1 MSVDRLFQHGLIRL
15 ATVVIA
21 LSVMGCSGSANISDR
36 TPDRDL
42 EYYIDHIDEYE
53 DFDETSYVDLPPVA
67 TNEVEH
73 DVPMELMTGSASDD
87 SRTLETVQGFRIQI
101 HSSLDKE
108 GAVSAEERAK
118 AWWQSIPA
126 EGRPESMR
134 QELLPVYLKYVQPYY
149 RIRVG
154 NFATREE
161 AEIALELIAARFPRA
176 FIAID
181 TVTVW
186 R

>member
-1 MSVDRLFQHGLIRL
+1 MLGLIITL
-15 ATVVIA
+15 A
-21 LSVMGCSGSANISDR
+21 GCSGAGR
-36 TPDRDL
+36 TVTEDEKDL
-42 EYYIDHIDEYE
+42 QYYIDHIDEYE
-53 DFDETSYVDLPPVA
+53 DFDEASYVDPPPVA
-67 TNEVEH
+67 TTDIEH
-73 DVPMELMTGSASDD
+73 DVPDMLMTGAAVSDA
-87 SRTLETVQGFRIQI
+87 RVLETVQGFRIQI

-118 AWWQSIPA
+118 AWWSSISEEERPA
-126 EGRPESMR
+126 SM
-134 QELLPVYLKYVQPYY
+134 QNDQLPVYLKYVQPYY
-149 RIRVG
+149 RGRVG

-161 AEIALELIAARFPRA
+161 AEIALEMIAGRFPRA

>member
-1 MSVDRLFQHGLIRL
+1 MGPTGRRAALL
-15 ATVVIA
+15 ALAVVMA
-21 LSVMGCSGSANISDR
+21 GCSGPSR
-36 TPDRDL
+36 TIAEEEKDL
-42 EYYIDHIDEYE
+42 RYYIDHIDEYE
-53 DFDETSYVDLPPVA
+53 DFDEASYVDPPPVA
-67 TNEVEH
+67 TDEIEH
-73 DVPMELMTGSASDD
+73 DVPEMLMTGAAVSDA
-87 SRTLETVQGFRIQI
+87 RVLETVQGFRIQI

-118 AWWQSIPA
+118 AWWSSIPS
-126 EGRPESMR
+126 EERPVSM
-134 QELLPVYLKYVQPYY
+134 QDEELPVYLKFVQPYY
-149 RIRVG
+149 RVRVG

-161 AEIALELIAARFPRA
+161 AQIALELIVNRFPRA

>member
-1 MSVDRLFQHGLIRL
+1 MSVFGARTVTILQVALGGLLL
-15 ATVVIA
+15 AA
-21 LSVMGCSGSANISDR
+21 CSGPARVTDDD
-36 TPDRDL
+36 TKDL
-42 EYYIDHIDEYE
+42 EYYLDHIDQYE
-53 DFDETSYVDLPPVA
+53 DFDETSYIEPPPVS
-67 TNEVEH
+67 TTDIEH
-73 DVPMELMTGSASDD
+73 DVPEMLMSGSASDE
-87 SRTLETVQGFRIQI
+87 SRTLETVEGFRIQI

-118 AWWQSIPA
+118 AWWSSLRADARPA
-126 EGRPESMR
+126 SMAMDV
-134 QELLPVYLKYVQPYY
+134 LPVYLKYVQPYY
-149 RIRVG
+149 RVRVG

-161 AEIALELIAARFPRA
+161 AEVALGLISQRFPRA

>member
-1 MSVDRLFQHGLIRL
+1 MVSISVIGAGPRMVLL
-15 ATVVIA
+15 AAVALLVV
-21 LSVMGCSGSANISDR
+21 GCSGASKTTTD
-36 TPDRDL
+36 DEKDL
-42 EYYIDHIDEYE
+42 QYYIDHINEYE
-53 DFDETSYVDLPPVA
+53 DFDEASYVDPPPVA
-67 TNEVEH
+67 TTDIEH
-73 DVPMELMTGSASDD
+73 DVPEMLMSGMAVSNA
-87 SRTLETVQGFRIQI
+87 RMLETVQGFRIQI

-118 AWWQSIPA
+118 AWWSSVPEGVRPA
-126 EGRPESMR
+126 SM
-134 QELLPVYLKYVQPYY
+134 QEDQLPVYLKYVQPYY
-149 RIRVG
+149 RVRVG

-161 AEIALELIAARFPRA
+161 AEVALEMIAERFPRA